1 MQRVETILQ
10 KYLKKMGASDL
21 SYGNLTALYCNE
33 AQKLLLVCSR
43 VDSAAKMIVG
53 GSRLFRCRYFS
64 GLSRKGFS
72 HGQSYR
78 NGTKGKFVQ
87 FESILSLTGG
97 KADSR
102 YTIPTGSELSVLLLL
117 VKALLKQ
124 PEVGD
129 LKQFTALRRKLL
141 DKMNWRSRLF

>member
-1 MQRVETILQ
+1 
-10 KYLKKMGASDL
+10 
-21 SYGNLTALYCNE
+21 
-33 AQKLLLVCSR
+33 
-43 VDSAAKMIVG
+43 MIVG
-53 GSRLFRCRYFS
+53 VGADFLDVGTSPVYHA
-64 GLSRKGFS
+64 KGFS

-117 VKALLKQ
+117 VKALLKNT
-124 PEVGD
+124 EVKGSKAVHNIAKKIVGQNELAIASVKETCLELTK
-129 LKQFTALRRKLL
+129 LKLMKLYL
-141 DKMNWRSRLF
+141 LILLKNY